1 MLLESVCRR
10 EFVFILSISKG
21 VRPCG
26 AREGDKGR
34 LSGLLKKISRSVSMT
49 CMVAVFQL
57 KGCSKLLHYPRKY
70 SLLFPP
76 LHSQS

>member
-26 AREGDKGR
+26 ARERDKGR
-34 LSGLLKKISRSVSMT
+34 LSGLLKKIPWSASVTSP
-49 CMVAVFQL
+49 VAVFQ
-57 KGCSKLLHYPRKY
+57 P
-70 SLLFPP
+70 
-76 LHSQS
+76 